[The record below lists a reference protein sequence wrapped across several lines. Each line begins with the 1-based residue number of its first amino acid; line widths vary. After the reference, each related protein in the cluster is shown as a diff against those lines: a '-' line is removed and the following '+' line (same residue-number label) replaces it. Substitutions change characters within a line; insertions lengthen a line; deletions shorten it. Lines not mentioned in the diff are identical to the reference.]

1 MPLCGVCVVS
11 CVSVRIV
18 DAKFVTSQSLSFSG
32 TKLFVALASGMTA
45 TAIVLDLWA
54 SRSIVSSASLTAPLV
69 ICGALSALVGL
80 GAVPLLRALKAGQI
94 IREDGPK
101 SHLKKTGTPTMGGA
115 FFVPVAI
122 IMSLILSGFHP
133 NAIAVAALTTA
144 YAGIGFADDWEII
157 RRRSNKGISP
167 RTKMGL
173 QIAFAV
179 AFCLWMMMF
188 GHVSTDI
195 KLPFGVMIPLGLL
208 FWGLATFTLVAES
221 NATNLTDGVD
231 GLAGGTVAVAM
242 LGMGAIAAPTHPELM
257 TFSACLSGA
266 CLGFLAHNR
275 NPAKVFMGDTGS
287 LAIGGALAAVG
298 LMTNSLFALL
308 LISGLFLW
316 ETLSVIIQVSYF
328 KMTKNADGVGQR
340 FFKMSPYHNHL
351 ELSGWTETQIVGWF
365 YTVNIV
371 LALLALATAV
381 R

>member
-1 MPLCGVCVVS
+1 M
-11 CVSVRIV
+11 SVL
-18 DAKFVTSQSLSFSG
+18 DAKLFTSQALSFSG
-32 TKLFVALASGMTA
+32 TRLLLILGAGLSSS
-45 TAIVLDLWA
+45 AIALDLW
-54 SRSIVSSASLTAPLV
+54 SGRSILSPASLSFPLLA
-69 ICGALSALVGL
+69 CGALSALAGVAG
-80 GAVPLLRALKAGQI
+80 VPLLRALKAGQI

-122 IMSLILSGFHP
+122 ITALILTGFNP
-133 NAIAVAALTTA
+133 NAMAVATLTTA

-157 RRRSNKGISP
+157 RRRSNKGLSP
-167 RTKMGL
+167 KMKMGL
-173 QIAFAV
+173 QIGFAA
-179 AFCLWMMMF
+179 AFCLWMMAF
-188 GHVSTDI
+188 GQVDTSI
-195 KLPFGVMIPLGLL
+195 ALPFGLVIPLGIL
-208 FWGLATFTLVAES
+208 FWGLAGFTLVAES

-231 GLAGGTVAVAM
+231 GLAGGTVAVAL
-242 LGMGAIAAPTHPELM
+242 LGMGEIAAQSGHPELM

-266 CLGFLAHNR
+266 CLGFLVHNR

-287 LAIGGALAAVG
+287 LALGGALAAVG

-308 LISGLFLW
+308 LISGLFFW

-365 YTVNIV
+365 YAINAALVGM
-371 LALLALATAV
+371 ALLCK
-381 R
+381 

>member
-1 MPLCGVCVVS
+1 MCVL
-11 CVSVRIV
+11 
-18 DAKFVTSQSLSFSG
+18 DAKLFTSQALSFSG
-32 TKLFVALASGMTA
+32 TRLLLLLGSGLSVSAAM
-45 TAIVLDLWA
+45 LDLG
-54 SRSIVSSASLTAPLV
+54 SGRSLISPASLTLPLV
-69 ICGALSALVGL
+69 LCGTLSALVGVA
-80 GAVPLLRALKAGQI
+80 GVPLLKALKAGQI

-115 FFVPVAI
+115 FFIPVAI
-122 IMSLILSGFHP
+122 VMSLILTKFNP
-133 NAIAVAALTTA
+133 NALAVAALTIA

-173 QIAFAV
+173 QIGFAGV
-179 AFCLWMMMF
+179 FCLWMMAF
-188 GHVSTDI
+188 GQVSTSI
-195 KLPFGVMIPLGLL
+195 ILPFGMAIPLGFL
-208 FWGLATFTLVAES
+208 FWGLAGFTLVAES

-231 GLAGGTVAVAM
+231 GLAGGTVAVAL
-242 LGMGAIAAPTHPELM
+242 LGMGQIASQSHPELM

-266 CLGFLAHNR
+266 CLGFLVHNR

-287 LAIGGALAAVG
+287 LALGGALAAVG

-308 LISGLFLW
+308 IISGLFFW

-328 KMTKNADGVGQR
+328 KLTKNADGVGQR

-365 YTVNIV
+365 YAISAVLV
-371 LALLALATAV
+371 ALALV
-381 R
+381 CK

>member
-1 MPLCGVCVVS
+1 MLGS
-11 CVSVRIV
+11 GLSI
-18 DAKFVTSQSLSFSG
+18 AAVTLDVLSGRSLLSP
-32 TKLFVALASGMTA
+32 
-45 TAIVLDLWA
+45 
-54 SRSIVSSASLTAPLV
+54 ASLTLPLV
-69 ICGALSALVGL
+69 VCGGLSALAGVAG
-80 GAVPLLRALKAGQI
+80 VPLLRALKAGQI

-122 IMSLILSGFHP
+122 IASLILTGF
-133 NAIAVAALTTA
+133 NANAVAVAALTTA

-157 RRRSNKGISP
+157 RRRSNKGLSP
-167 RTKMGL
+167 KMKMAL
-173 QIAFAV
+173 QIGFAA

-188 GHVSTDI
+188 GQVETSI
-195 KLPFGVMIPLGLL
+195 ALPFGMVIPLGFL
-208 FWGLATFTLVAES
+208 FWGLAGFTLVAES

-231 GLAGGTVAVAM
+231 GLAGGTVAVAL
-242 LGMGAIAAPTHPELM
+242 LGMGEIAAHSNHPELM

-266 CLGFLAHNR
+266 CLGFLVHNR

-287 LAIGGALAAVG
+287 LALGGALAAVG

-308 LISGLFLW
+308 LISGLFFW

-328 KMTKNADGVGQR
+328 KLTKNADGVGQR

-365 YTVNIV
+365 YAINA
-371 LALLALATAV
+371 ALVGIALGSS
-381 R
+381 RF

>member
-1 MPLCGVCVVS
+1 MWCSDV
-11 CVSVRIV
+11 CVSVWIV
-18 DAKFVTSQSLSFSG
+18 DAKLFTSQSLSFSG
-32 TKLFVALASGMTA
+32 TKLFAALASGTTA
-45 TAIVLDLWA
+45 AAIALDLVA
-54 SRSIVSSASLTAPLV
+54 NRSIVSPASLTAPLI
-69 ICGALSALVGL
+69 ICGLLSALVGV

-122 IMSLILSGFHP
+122 VMSVILSGFHP

-179 AFCLWMMMF
+179 AFCIWMMMF
-188 GHVSTDI
+188 GQVSTDI
-195 KLPFGVMIPLGLL
+195 KLPFGVVIPLGFL
-208 FWGLATFTLVAES
+208 FWGLAAFTLVAES

-231 GLAGGTVAVAM
+231 GLAGGTVAIAM

-298 LMTNSLFALL
+298 LMSNSVFALL

-371 LALLALATAV
+371 LALLALATIAN
-381 R
+381 

>member
-1 MPLCGVCVVS
+1 
-11 CVSVRIV
+11 VSVV
-18 DAKFVTSQSLSFSG
+18 DAKLFTSQALSFSG
-32 TKLFVALASGMTA
+32 TRLLISLATGMTVCSVA
-45 TAIVLDLWA
+45 LDLWA
-54 SRSIVSSASLTAPLV
+54 SRSLISMTSLTAPLV
-69 ICGALSALVGL
+69 ICAVLSSIVGV
-80 GAVPLLRALKAGQI
+80 GAVPLLRALKAGQV

-115 FFVPVAI
+115 FFVPVAV
-122 IMSLILSGFHP
+122 IMSVILSGFHP

-167 RTKMGL
+167 RTKLGL
-173 QIAFAV
+173 QIAFAA
-179 AFCLWMMMF
+179 AFCIWMMAS
-188 GHVSTDI
+188 GQVSTDI
-195 KLPFGVMIPLGLL
+195 RLPFGAVLPLGFM
-208 FWGLATFTLVAES
+208 FWGLAGFTLVAES

-231 GLAGGTVAVAM
+231 GLAGGTVAVAL
-242 LGMGAIAAPTHPELM
+242 LGMGQLAAVNSHPELM
-257 TFSACLSGA
+257 VFSACLSGA

-287 LAIGGALAAVG
+287 LALGGALAAVG

-308 LISGLFLW
+308 IISGLFFW

-328 KMTKNADGVGQR
+328 KMTKKSDGVGQR

-365 YTVNIV
+365 YAVNGM
-371 LALLALATAV
+371 LALLALTFC
-381 R
+381 

>member
-1 MPLCGVCVVS
+1 
-11 CVSVRIV
+11 VSVRIV

-32 TKLFVALASGMTA
+32 TKLFVALTSGMTA

-69 ICGALSALVGL
+69 ICGILSALVGL

-115 FFVPVAI
+115 FFVPVAM

-188 GHVSTDI
+188 GQVSTDI
-195 KLPFGVMIPLGLL
+195 RLPFGVVIPLGLL

-242 LGMGAIAAPTHPELM
+242 LGMGAIAAPTNPELM

-351 ELSGWTETQIVGWF
+351 ELNGWTETQIVGWF

-371 LALLALATAV
+371 LALLAIATTLK
-381 R
+381 